1 MTETDSTQPLKI
13 DLDKLGNKSCD
24 TGALNEG
31 WRIMGFDKDGKPLDG
46 KGLDLE
52 QLYAALPQLFTTNAT
67 GEIVLSPRIDIA
79 TLHVESKSDPKGI
92 VKATDCFDKLGPD
105 GKLFNAEV
113 LAAVVTAG
121 QAAKAQG
128 IALKD
133 VKIETIINGMKAPL
147 EKILH
152 LKPAICS
159 IGD

>member
-1 MTETDSTQPLKI
+1 MTETDSPQPLTVN
-13 DLDKLGNKSCD
+13 LDKLGNKSCD
-24 TGALNEG
+24 TGALTEG

-52 QLYAALPQLFTTNAT
+52 QLYAVLPQLFTTNEA

-79 TLHVESKSDPKGI
+79 TLHVENKPDAKGI
-92 VKATDCFDKLGPD
+92 PKPTDCFDKLGPD
-105 GKLFNAEV
+105 GELFNAEV
-113 LAAVVTAG
+113 LAAVVKAG
-121 QAAKAQG
+121 QEAKAQG

-133 VKIETIINGMKAPL
+133 VNIETIINGMKAPL

-152 LKPAICS
+152 LKPAVCS